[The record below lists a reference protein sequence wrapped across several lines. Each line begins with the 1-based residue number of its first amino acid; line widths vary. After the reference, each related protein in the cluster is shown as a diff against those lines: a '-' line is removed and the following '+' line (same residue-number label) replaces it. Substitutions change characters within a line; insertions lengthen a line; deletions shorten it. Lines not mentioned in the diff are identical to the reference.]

1 MYVTKVDTAMKS
13 DFLLYILRKELILVS
28 SHLWQ
33 ENCGSAHAYSS
44 IWYIQRKTYFK
55 FSWVLKNSGTKSL
68 MLKSSNL
75 FPILPKPVYKLTH
88 CFIWHNVAKKK
99 SHKIIILNILE
110 NKPCQN
116 GIRNLWK
123 NLRYYYETD
132 YDAKNKP
139 SYLELS
145 FLLFPQRKSKKL
157 SKYATFIKSF
167 IGHTIFY

>member
-75 FPILPKPVYKLTH
+75 FPILPKQVYELTH

-99 SHKIIILNILE
+99 SHKIIILEILE
-110 NKPCQN
+110 KKPLPKWDQKFVEKPQ
-116 GIRNLWK
+116 ILLWNRLWHK
-123 NLRYYYETD
+123 KQT
-132 YDAKNKP
+132 
-139 SYLELS
+139 ELS
-145 FLLFPQRKSKKL
+145 RTEFSLISTTK
-157 SKYATFIKSF
+157 IKEVV
-167 IGHTIFY
+167 

>member
-1 MYVTKVDTAMKS
+1 MARKLRFCTCV
-13 DFLLYILRKELILVS
+13 FL
-28 SHLWQ
+28 
-33 ENCGSAHAYSS
+33 

-75 FPILPKPVYKLTH
+75 FPILPKQVYKLTH

-99 SHKIIILNILE
+99 KSHKIIILNILE
-110 NKPCQN
+110 KTPCQN

-132 YDAKNKP
+132 YDTKNKL

-157 SKYATFIKSF
+157 SKYAPFIKSF
-167 IGHTIFY
+167 LGHTILY